1 MVGAGSFHLV
11 GIVLLQWQ
19 RQRHLFREKTVYWD
33 LATIVLVPVGGG
45 RIS

>member
-1 MVGAGSFHLV
+1 MVGAGSFRLV
-11 GIVLLQWQ
+11 GIVLLHWQ
-19 RQRHLFREKTVYWD
+19 HQKHQFREKTVRWD